1 MLQSKSLL
9 NRKVSGH
16 PKDTRKKNV
25 LEFFTRGP
33 FLENSLFFE
42 DFDSFPPN
50 TKPGPG
56 CSKHAPI
63 KNFIK

>member
-1 MLQSKSLL
+1 MSEDTGNAKFVQNY
-9 NRKVSGH
+9 NREK
-16 PKDTRKKNV
+16 
-25 LEFFTRGP
+25 

-50 TKPGPG
+50 TNPGPG